1 MKKYLLIFLIAGLY
15 TNVWSF
21 DFTKVDN
28 LILNGIKNRY
38 FPGAA
43 LIVGSKTDIIYEK
56 YYGGLTYDEN
66 SEGVTEN
73 TIYDLASV
81 TKVIATTS
89 AIMKL
94 YESGLLDL
102 DTKVS
107 YYFPEFTV
115 SGKESITIR
124 NLLLH
129 NSGFKAWVPFYQ
141 TCTSKADVVNTI
153 FSMVLEYE
161 TGTKFVYS
169 DLNFITLGLIVEKVS
184 GLSLSEYCRKEI
196 FYPLRLES
204 TFFSPDEKVLNQ
216 IAPTE
221 YDANWRKRQLK
232 GEVHDE
238 AAAMLNGISGNAGL
252 FSNARDLN
260 RFMRMLLN
268 NGKYYNPYSRGL
280 KEESLFKEETINLFL
295 NRPPA
300 DVYTST
306 RALGWDTK
314 QEPVGKFRSQC
325 GEMISENCFGHT
337 GYTGTSVWCDRDR
350 EIIIVFLTNR
360 VYPVRGN
367 DGIKEVRPELHN
379 LIIKTL
385 TNK

>member
-1 MKKYLLIFLIAGLY
+1 
-15 TNVWSF
+15 
-21 DFTKVDN
+21 
-28 LILNGIKNRY
+28 
-38 FPGAA
+38 
-43 LIVGSKTDIIYEK
+43 
-56 YYGGLTYDEN
+56 
-66 SEGVTEN
+66 
-73 TIYDLASV
+73 
-81 TKVIATTS
+81 
-89 AIMKL
+89 
-94 YESGLLDL
+94 
-102 DTKVS
+102 
-107 YYFPEFTV
+107 
-115 SGKESITIR
+115 
-124 NLLLH
+124 
-129 NSGFKAWVPFYQ
+129 
-141 TCTSKADVVNTI
+141 
-153 FSMVLEYE
+153 
-161 TGTKFVYS
+161 
-169 DLNFITLGLIVEKVS
+169 
-184 GLSLSEYCRKEI
+184 
-196 FYPLRLES
+196 
-204 TFFSPDEKVLNQ
+204 
-216 IAPTE
+216 
-221 YDANWRKRQLK
+221 
-232 GEVHDE
+232 
-238 AAAMLNGISGNAGL
+238 
-252 FSNARDLN
+252 
-260 RFMRMLLN
+260 MLLN